1 LDCGCCN
8 GCWSKAAVADL
19 AEMMLPHRSQA
30 SAGRTRKPDRKML
43 TYRFTID
50 GDFSPT
56 EEMSATLPDDD
67 AAWDYGE
74 SIIRGL
80 LNSDRDAEES
90 RVMVI
95 ARGGQMIGS
104 IAFNLSALRSPRNL
118 Q

>member
-1 LDCGCCN
+1 
-8 GCWSKAAVADL
+8 
-19 AEMMLPHRSQA
+19 MP
-30 SAGRTRKPDRKML
+30 

-56 EEMSATLPDDD
+56 EETFATLPDDD
-67 AAWDYGE
+67 SAWDYGE

-90 RVMVI
+90 RVMMI
-95 ARGGQMIGS
+95 AEGERMIGS
-104 IAFNLSALRSPRNL
+104 LAFNLSSLRAPRNL